1 MKIKM
6 KVDLGGLYNGQP
18 IPKKDEIWET
28 DKSNAV
34 DLIEKGFAEPVKS
47 APKKKLIL
55 QLEKRKVNAI
65 SLWQENEI

>member
-34 DLIEKGFAEPVKS
+34 DLIEKGFAEPVKT
-47 APKKKLIL
+47 APKNKADSPAGK
-55 QLEKRKVNAI
+55 EK
-65 SLWQENEI
+65 S